1 MSGLM
6 PDVPRASYRHDLSTS
21 TERSATVTPSI
32 TTLVA
37 AEHIAELRRA
47 ADRRRPDADPSLPIT
62 SILSQSPALVLRLA
76 GPDDTHLVERLA
88 ALDDAPALEG
98 RVLLA
103 LSDDEAVAAL
113 SLLDGR
119 AVANPFVATSEA
131 VGLLRLRAEQPSQ
144 RKARRRLR
152 TILWPRFA

>member
-1 MSGLM
+1 MT
-6 PDVPRASYRHDLSTS
+6 TS
-21 TERSATVTPSI
+21 I
-32 TTLVA
+32 NTLVA
-37 AEHIAELRRA
+37 AEHIAQLRRA
-47 ADRRRPDADPSLPIT
+47 ADRQRPVADLSLPIA
-62 SILSQSPALVLRLA
+62 SVLSQSPAVVLRLA
-76 GPDDTHLVERLA
+76 GSDDTQLVERLA

-119 AVANPFVATSEA
+119 VIANPFVATSEA
-131 VGLLRLRAEQPSQ
+131 VELLRLRAEHLSGRRP
-144 RKARRRLR
+144 RRRLR